1 MASISTC
8 FTITPKFHSKT
19 FKYSVNHLLH
29 NTCTKLGTPNGS
41 SSSRNRSRSFVVEI
55 RAKFDTPP
63 VEATARVRPGR
74 IIESDKLPAEVR
86 KRTMEAVDKCGRRV
100 TVGDV
105 ASKAGIKLTEAQRA
119 LQALAADTNGFLE

>member
-29 NTCTKLGTPNGS
+29 NTYTKLGTPNG
-41 SSSRNRSRSFVVEI
+41 SRNRSRSFVVEI
-55 RAKFDTPP
+55 RAKFDSPP

-119 LQALAADTNGFLE
+119 LQALAADTNGFLEV